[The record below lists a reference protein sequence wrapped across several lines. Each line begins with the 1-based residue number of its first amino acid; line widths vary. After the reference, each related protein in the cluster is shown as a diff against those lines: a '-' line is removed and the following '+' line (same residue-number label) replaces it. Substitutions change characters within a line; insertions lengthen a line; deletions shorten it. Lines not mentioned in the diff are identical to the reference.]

1 MKDTTLWEVSFECG
15 NKVGGIWTVITSK
28 AAFIHEL
35 FQDRYFTIGFYNPK
49 RTEIVE
55 KPVPPFLKKA
65 FTKLEKEGIKFHF
78 GSWVDADSA
87 NIILVDS
94 REFEKK
100 NVNKIKGELWKKFEL
115 DSLHAKKDFDEPL
128 AWSYAVGMLLKEV
141 AKTRKKNIVQ
151 LHEWLS
157 GGTVLC
163 LDGLIPTVFTTHA
176 TVLGRATGGFSG
188 NNADFAA
195 KKAKVTAK
203 HLLEKTAAENAT
215 VFTTVS
221 EITSEEA
228 HKVLGR
234 KPDIL
239 TYNALGFDSIPDL
252 PKLISDK
259 AVFRREID
267 DFVRAYFFPYY
278 SMNLDDYQVV
288 YTAGRYE
295 FMNKGYDVF
304 IDALGEINNR
314 LKKEKTDKWF
324 LSFILVPTGTL
335 GVKDEVIQ
343 NFSVYRRMK
352 EVLKEDAEKISETL
366 YRADLQ
372 DKLIEKS
379 VGTMIMDL
387 KQMVSKIETRKGR
400 NPPLSAFQLS
410 YSESQD
416 SIIQRLKKNGLL
428 NRPEDR
434 VKVVFYPVYINR
446 QDELLGLS
454 YREFLTAASMGV
466 FLSRYEP
473 WGYTPMEAAAF
484 LSTTVTTNTAGFG
497 RAAKS
502 LSESKGIFSAN
513 FAGNT
518 VEQVADIIE
527 NFVGSSKEIRISLEI
542 GAHKAV
548 KENFVW
554 SKLGENYSNAYKKAL
569 QHSSTSV
576 RKS

>member
-28 AAFIHEL
+28 SAFVHEL

-55 KPVPPFLKKA
+55 RPVPLFLKRA
-65 FTKLEKEGIKFHF
+65 FTKLEKEGIKFYF
-78 GSWVDADSA
+78 GSWVDADNA
-87 NIILVDS
+87 NIILIDS
-94 REFEKK
+94 REFEEK
-100 NVNKIKGELWKKFEL
+100 NVNRIKGELWDKFEL

-141 AKTRKKNIVQ
+141 AETRKKNIVQ

-163 LDGLIPTVFTTHA
+163 LDGMMPTVFTTHA
-176 TVLGRATGGFSG
+176 TVLGRATGGFFGKNPDS
-188 NNADFAA
+188 AA
-195 KKAKVTAK
+195 KKAKVSAK
-203 HLLEKTAAENAT
+203 HLLEKAAAENAT

-221 EITSEEA
+221 DITSEEA
-228 HKVLGR
+228 YRVLGR
-234 KPDIL
+234 KPDVL
-239 TYNALGFDSIPDL
+239 TYNALGFYSIPDL
-252 PKLISDK
+252 PKLISNK
-259 AVFRREID
+259 AVFRRKID

-314 LKKEKTDKWF
+314 LKKKKTDKWF

-366 YRADLQ
+366 YCADLK
-372 DKLIEKS
+372 DEFIEKS
-379 VGTMIMDL
+379 VGTMVMDL
-387 KQMVSKIETRKGR
+387 KQMVSKLKTRKGR

-416 SIIQRLKKNGLL
+416 SIIKRLRQNGLL

-454 YREFLTAASMGV
+454 YKEFLTAASMGV

-484 LSTTVTTNTAGFG
+484 LSTTVTTNTSGFG
-497 RAAKS
+497 RAVNA

-513 FAGNT
+513 FSGNT
-518 VEQVADIIE
+518 VKQVADFIE
-527 NFVGSSKEIRISLEI
+527 TFVGSSKEIRISLEI
-542 GAHKAV
+542 GAHKAI

-554 SKLGENYSNAYKKAL
+554 SKLGKNYTNAYKKAL
-569 QHSSTSV
+569 QHSSTKV